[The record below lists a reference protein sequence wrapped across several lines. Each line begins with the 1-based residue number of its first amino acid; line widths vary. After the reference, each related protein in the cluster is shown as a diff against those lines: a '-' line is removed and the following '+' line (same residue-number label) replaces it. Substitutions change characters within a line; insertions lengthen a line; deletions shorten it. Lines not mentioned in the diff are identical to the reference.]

1 MKKVLAGLFLT
12 ASFALASAQTI
23 SFDKTTHDYGTVKN
37 GSDGHRMFV
46 VKNTGDKPLII
57 SKVQASCGCTTPEW
71 SQDPIMPGKTAQ
83 IKVGYNTTIVGPFTK
98 IIEVYSNDPVNSR
111 SVINIK
117 GVVEGSDEVAAKA
130 EEARE
135 MKVNAA
141 DPALNNN
148 AKAVPAKAKK
158 AAKKPAAM

>member
-1 MKKVLAGLFLT
+1 MKKIFAGLFL
-12 ASFALASAQTI
+12 AGSFALASAQTI
-23 SFDKTTHDYGTVKN
+23 SFDKTVLDYGTVKV
-37 GSDGHRMFV
+37 GADGHRIFK

-57 SKVQASCGCTTPEW
+57 SRVQASCGCTTPEW

-117 GVVEGSDEVAAKA
+117 GTVEGGGEISTRAEAAK
-130 EEARE
+130 E
-135 MKVNAA
+135 MKATVT
-141 DPALNNN
+141 PALNNS

-158 AAKKPAAM
+158 VVKKPAAI